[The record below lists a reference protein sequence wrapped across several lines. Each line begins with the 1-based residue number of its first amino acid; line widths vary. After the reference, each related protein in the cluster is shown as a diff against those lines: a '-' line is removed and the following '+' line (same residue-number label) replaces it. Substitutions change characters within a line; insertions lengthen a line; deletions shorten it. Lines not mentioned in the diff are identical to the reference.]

1 MRIRSIS
8 NSRSVHRREA
18 NKYDQVSQDELDA
31 LSEQGNVLCD
41 ALKFDEAIQRWSA
54 AHELLPEP
62 RVDWEAYGTKLK
74 MREWTFP

>member
-1 MRIRSIS
+1 MTRFPKKI
-8 NSRSVHRREA
+8 
-18 NKYDQVSQDELDA
+18 QDELDA

-62 RVDWEAYGTKLK
+62 RVDWEAYG
-74 MREWTFP
+74 PS

>member
-1 MRIRSIS
+1 MTRFPKKI
-8 NSRSVHRREA
+8 
-18 NKYDQVSQDELDA
+18 QDELEA

-62 RVDWEAYGTKLK
+62 RVDWEGISA
-74 MREWTFP
+74 R